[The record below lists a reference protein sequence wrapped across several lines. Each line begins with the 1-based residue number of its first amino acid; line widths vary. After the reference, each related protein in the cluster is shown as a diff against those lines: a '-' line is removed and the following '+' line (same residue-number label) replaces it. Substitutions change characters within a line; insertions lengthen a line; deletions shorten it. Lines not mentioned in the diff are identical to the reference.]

1 MKDVREVETF
11 KMLSDNV
18 VSGTEELGRLG
29 PLLCLKSIFA
39 RSKAHVKNQETAVFL

>member
-18 VSGTEELGRLG
+18 VSGTEELGGLG
-29 PLLCLKSIFA
+29 LCC
-39 RSKAHVKNQETAVFL
+39 V